1 MKIEN
6 RQQIL
11 IVLTIAAVAL
21 LAADKLVFTPL
32 TRAWT
37 GRSKEIARLRTQVSD
52 GASLMKREQAIR
64 TQWDEMRTNMLP
76 NNQSLGQEQVL
87 KALVSW
93 SQESGVSIN
102 GTTPQWKNDTDEY
115 KTLICRVD
123 ASGSLWTLSR
133 FLYDIEKGPMALK
146 VESVDLSSHDN
157 QGQQLTLGL
166 QVNGLVLT
174 PKGK

>member
-6 RQQIL
+6 RQQML

-21 LAADKLVFTPL
+21 LAADKLVFSPL
-32 TRAWT
+32 AHVWT
-37 GRSKEIARLRTQVSD
+37 GRAKEIARLRTQVSD
-52 GASLMKREQAIR
+52 GASLIKREQAIR
-64 TQWDEMRTNMLP
+64 AHWDQMRTNMLP
-76 NNQSLGQEQVL
+76 NNQSLAQEQVL
-87 KALVSW
+87 KALVNW

-115 KTLICRVD
+115 KTLSCHVD

-146 VESVDLSSHDN
+146 VDSVDLSSHDS

-166 QVNGLVLT
+166 QVDGLVLT

>member
-1 MKIEN
+1 MSIDN
-6 RQQIL
+6 RQQWL

-32 TRAWT
+32 SNVWT
-37 GRSKEIARLRTQVSD
+37 ERSKEIVRLRRQVSD
-52 GASLMKREQAIR
+52 GAALTKREQWIR
-64 TQWDEMRTNMLP
+64 TRWDEMRTNTLP
-76 NNQSLGQEQVL
+76 NNQSLAQEQVL

-115 KTLICRVD
+115 KTLVCRVD

-133 FLYDIEKGPMALK
+133 FLYDVEKGPMALK

-157 QGQQLTLGL
+157 DGQQLTLGL
-166 QVNGLVLT
+166 QVDGLVLT
-174 PKGK
+174 PTGK

>member
-6 RQQIL
+6 RQQWL
-11 IVLTIAAVAL
+11 VVLTIAAVAL

-32 TRAWT
+32 TSVWT
-37 GRSKEIARLRTQVSD
+37 ERSKEIARLRTQVSD
-52 GASLMKREQAIR
+52 GASLIKREQAIR
-64 TQWDEMRTNMLP
+64 THWEQMRTNTLP
-76 NNQSLGQEQVL
+76 VNQSLAQEQVL

-93 SQESGVSIN
+93 SQESGASIN
-102 GTTPQWKNDTDEY
+102 GTTPQWKNDADEY
-115 KTLICRVD
+115 KTLVCRVD

-174 PKGK
+174 PNGK